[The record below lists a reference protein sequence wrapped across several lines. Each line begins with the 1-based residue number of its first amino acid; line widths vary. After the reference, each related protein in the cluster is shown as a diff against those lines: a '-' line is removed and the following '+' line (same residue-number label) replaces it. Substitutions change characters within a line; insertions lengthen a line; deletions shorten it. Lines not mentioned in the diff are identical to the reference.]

1 MRYSMLFAALI
12 LSQAPLN
19 ILNVETAWAAS
30 KRGKLTCTRIR
41 KECFKGCQKE
51 APREF
56 CLGYCLDRKEECL
69 NTGNWIGMRRT
80 FRNVIRK

>member
-1 MRYSMLFAALI
+1 MRYLMLIAMVVFSQSTVSF
-12 LSQAPLN
+12 LSTEP
-19 ILNVETAWAAS
+19 AWAQTRTA
-30 KRGKLTCTRIR
+30 KLTCTRIR

-69 NTGNWIGMRRT
+69 NTGNWIGIRRT
-80 FRNVIRK
+80 FKNVIRK